1 MAGVIQGRIAV
12 VQKGSLF
19 FFPLSY
25 RHCEEGA
32 NSNKITFASRQTEG
46 EEGKSGKGPKFF

>member
-1 MAGVIQGRIAV
+1 MIQGRVAV

-19 FFPLSY
+19 FFFLSY
-25 RHCEEGA
+25 QHCEEGA

-46 EEGKSGKGPKFF
+46 GREIWERT

>member
-1 MAGVIQGRIAV
+1 MIQGRVAV

-19 FFPLSY
+19 FFFFLSY
-25 RHCEEGA
+25 QHCEEGA

-46 EEGKSGKGPKFF
+46 GREIWERT

>member
-1 MAGVIQGRIAV
+1 MAGVIQGGVAV

-19 FFPLSY
+19 PPLSY

-46 EEGKSGKGPKFF
+46 GREIWERT